1 MINHM
6 ACGNLVIRE
15 QLMDIVDGWILTM
28 PIRII
33 QKLSRKKASMGSV
46 KMMEIP
52 RNQRNQNHI
61 YAIM

>member
-1 MINHM
+1 ME
-6 ACGNLVIRE
+6 CGNLVIRE
-15 QLMDIVDGWILTM
+15 SINGYRGWLDFDYAYKDY
-28 PIRII
+28 PKII
-33 QKLSRKKASMGSV
+33 KEKGTMGSV